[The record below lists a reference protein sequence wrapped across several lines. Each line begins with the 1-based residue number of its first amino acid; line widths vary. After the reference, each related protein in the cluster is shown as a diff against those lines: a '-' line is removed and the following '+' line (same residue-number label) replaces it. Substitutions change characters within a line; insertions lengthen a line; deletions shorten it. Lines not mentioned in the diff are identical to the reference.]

1 MKALKKMREQLGLTQ
16 AQLASAFGVSR
27 NALAHA
33 EAGNS
38 MLDGR
43 AAQRFAQMLAA
54 SQQALAAV
62 QQPQA
67 EMPEGEI
74 THLMALRK
82 HKLTALQAQLHT
94 MQTRAQQATQL
105 LHTAATLA
113 STPDDVEA
121 QFYQALQRGDIEG
134 LMAVWADD
142 DEIVCVHPGGP
153 RVVGP
158 QAIRASFEA
167 IFANGGVP
175 AQPGQVHRLHWLG
188 GALHHLVERI
198 DLRTSEGPQ
207 TA

>member
-1 MKALKKMREQLGLTQ
+1 MREQLGLTQ

-27 NALAHA
+27 NAPAHA

-94 MQTRAQQATQL
+94 IHTRAQQATQL

-113 STPDDVEA
+113 STDALPAA
-121 QFYQALQRGDIEG
+121 QIDEMVYQAEKKLQQNGARQQCLLQLQIQALEAEI
-134 LMAVWADD
+134 AVY
-142 DEIVCVHPGGP
+142 
-153 RVVGP
+153 
-158 QAIRASFEA
+158 EA
-167 IFANGGVP
+167 
-175 AQPGQVHRLHWLG
+175 
-188 GALHHLVERI
+188 ALLAV
-198 DLRTSEGPQ
+198 
-207 TA
+207 

>member
-1 MKALKKMREQLGLTQ
+1 MREQLGLTQ

-74 THLMALRK
+74 AHLIALRK
-82 HKLTALQAQLHT
+82 HKLAALRAQLHI
-94 MQTRAQQATQL
+94 MQTRAQQATQM

-113 STPDDVEA
+113 TIAALPAA
-121 QFYQALQRGDIEG
+121 QLEEMVYQAEKKLKQNGARQQCLLQLQTQALEAEI
-134 LMAVWADD
+134 AVY
-142 DEIVCVHPGGP
+142 
-153 RVVGP
+153 
-158 QAIRASFEA
+158 EA
-167 IFANGGVP
+167 
-175 AQPGQVHRLHWLG
+175 
-188 GALHHLVERI
+188 ALLAV
-198 DLRTSEGPQ
+198 
-207 TA
+207 

>member
-1 MKALKKMREQLGLTQ
+1 MREQLGLTQ

-94 MQTRAQQATQL
+94 IHTRAQQATQL

-113 STPDDVEA
+113 S
-121 QFYQALQRGDIEG
+121 G
-134 LMAVWADD
+134 AD
-142 DEIVCVHPGGP
+142 
-153 RVVGP
+153 R
-158 QAIRASFEA
+158 R
-167 IFANGGVP
+167 NGVP
-175 AQPGQVHRLHWLG
+175 SREKVTAKRCP
-188 GALHHLVERI
+188 AAMFI
-198 DLRTSEGPQ
+198 AAANTGP
-207 TA
+207 